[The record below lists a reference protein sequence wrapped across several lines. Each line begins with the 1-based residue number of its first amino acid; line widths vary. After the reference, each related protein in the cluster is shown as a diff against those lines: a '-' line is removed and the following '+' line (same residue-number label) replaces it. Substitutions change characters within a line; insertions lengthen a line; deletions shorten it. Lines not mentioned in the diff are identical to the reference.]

1 VSGRPAL
8 LSGNDE
14 GAGRRKSLC
23 HQRGAAEREFGVLK
37 YQRAVLPL
45 RVRRIYRVWLHAD
58 LTIPAQLAIA
68 LIKTRT

>member
-1 VSGRPAL
+1 
-8 LSGNDE
+8 
-14 GAGRRKSLC
+14 
-23 HQRGAAEREFGVLK
+23 LK